1 MKKRIHNPKK
11 ENGIQKPGKL
21 TGFITKMAI
30 FIDALFFIMFILGI
44 LAKETDMILVSGGLA
59 IFTLAIIFFLKR
71 AYDITYQE
79 NDEYFIVTSGK
90 RKHQVRYDEIV
101 NWKSTYNEMSVLDIN
116 QADEKF
122 VRVNMKLFNPEKL
135 LRKIADMTFS
145 GKFKREKQSFV
156 DDPYRELEIVNY
168 LINMKYGYLIEDY
181 IKKVDSNIKYYM
193 K

>member
-1 MKKRIHNPKK
+1 
-11 ENGIQKPGKL
+11 
-21 TGFITKMAI
+21 MAI

-44 LAKETDMILVSGGLA
+44 MAKETDMILVSGGLA

-90 RKHQVRYDEIV
+90 RKHHVRYDEIV

-122 VRVNMKLFNPEKL
+122 VRVNMKLFNPEIL
-135 LRKIADMTFS
+135 LREIADMTFS